1 MCEKTI
7 EKAAQSVEGVK
18 SADWNK
24 ETKIME
30 VSFDQKKTDVTKIH
44 LAIVKAGY
52 DTDKHKAK
60 TTDYKGL
67 PGCCQYDRP
76 E

>member
-30 VSFDQKKTDVTKIH
+30 VSFDQKKTDVDKIH
-44 LAIVKAGY
+44 LAITKVGY
-52 DTDKHKAK
+52 DTDKHKAA
-60 TTDYKGL
+60 TTDHMGL
-67 PGCCQYDRP
+67 PGCCQYERP